1 VRLLNKSGDSNS
13 SCCLPYSKSFFNY
26 LFLLYRQIETTIKAI
41 KAKNRTTQMTA
52 ILVGSMKDS
61 MLDLVVVGVGLSS
74 CYSIIIEVFE
84 I

>member
-1 VRLLNKSGDSNS
+1 
-13 SCCLPYSKSFFNY
+13 
-26 LFLLYRQIETTIKAI
+26 
-41 KAKNRTTQMTA
+41 MTA